1 MTDQAVETVA
11 GSVDQGAVAAIVPV
25 IDERDA
31 IGPLVHGLRALGLCC
46 VFVVDGGS
54 ADGTPALAAAAGA
67 IVIEEPRRGYGRA
80 CLTGAERALQRVP
93 HGHDAVAFLDGDGS
107 CDPADLPA
115 LVDALAS
122 ADVVFGCRSPDR
134 VESGA
139 MPWHA
144 RLGNVLVALV
154 LSIRTGRRIHDLP
167 PTKVIRA
174 ATLERIALD
183 EAGFGWTV
191 QFVARSLA
199 DPTIRIREVPAAFR
213 RRRGGVSKVS
223 GSVRA
228 STHAAAAM
236 LRVAIQGTAARPVIA
251 MMAKAPRAG
260 HAKTRL
266 AIDLGANP
274 TSELWAACLRDT
286 SAHLLEAAT
295 DADMDPVLMLAE
307 RSDTEPVLA
316 LVGHR
321 WSPHVQGRPGLSGA
335 LVDVFLSADDRGAD
349 RAVVVAGDV
358 PSLPPAYA
366 VEALDRLAGRRN
378 AAVLGPSHDGGYHLV
393 ALRWPASPRWWP
405 RTVRRRRRDRL
416 AARLESAFAGPMGGA
431 SALDGTRRGL
441 EAAGWASHDLAPW
454 ADLDTINDLYALANE
469 LQHDREFAPHT
480 AAWLASRSELGDR
493 VVRTRLGTRPDPDH
507 GFAAVGSGP
516 QRMNRPS
523 SAITG
528 RTPVERSARTS
539 SWIRAIAGVGAQAF
553 RSSRTKAS
561 GGGPPPTTR
570 RPTDARPASGA
581 TEPSSAARS
590 APSGTRRAS
599 ARSASIAAGDER
611 NAGSPAS
618 NGGMEP

>member
-1 MTDQAVETVA
+1 MTDPTVA
-11 GSVDQGAVAAIVPV
+11 VGLPADLRAVPAVGGPGGSVHQGAVAAVIPV
-25 IDERDA
+25 LDEHDA
-31 IGPLVHGLRALGLCC
+31 IGPLVDELRSLGLCC

-54 ADGTPALAAAAGA
+54 ADGTQALAAAAGA
-67 IVIEEPRRGYGRA
+67 VVIEEPRQGYGRA
-80 CLTGAERALQRVP
+80 CLTGAERALRRAP

-107 CDPADLPA
+107 CDPADLPV

-122 ADVVFGCRSPDR
+122 ADAVFGRRSRDR

-144 RLGNVLVALV
+144 RLGNVVVALAV
-154 LSIRTGRRIHDLP
+154 SIRIGRRVHDLP

-174 ATLERIALD
+174 AALERIGLD

-199 DPTIRIREVPAAFR
+199 DPTIRIREVPASFR

-223 GSVRA
+223 GSVRS
-228 STHAAAAM
+228 STRAAAAM
-236 LRVAIQGTAARPVIA
+236 LRVAIQGTAARPVVA

-274 TSELWAACLRDT
+274 TSDLWAACLRDT

-295 DADMDPVLMLAE
+295 AAGMDPLLMLAE
-307 RSDTEPVLA
+307 GSDIEPVLA
-316 LVGHR
+316 LVGYR
-321 WSPHVQGRPGLSGA
+321 WAPHVQGRPGLSGA

-366 VEALDRLAGRRN
+366 VEALAGLAGRRN
-378 AAVLGPSHDGGYHLV
+378 AAVVGPSHDGGYHLV

-405 RTVRRRRRDRL
+405 GAIRRRRRDRL
-416 AARLESAFAGPMGGA
+416 AARLESAFAGPMGGR

-454 ADLDTINDLYALANE
+454 ADLDTIDDLDALALE
-469 LQHDREFAPHT
+469 LQHYGELAPHM
-480 AAWLASRSELGDR
+480 AAWLASR
-493 VVRTRLGTRPDPDH
+493 
-507 GFAAVGSGP
+507 
-516 QRMNRPS
+516 
-523 SAITG
+523 
-528 RTPVERSARTS
+528 
-539 SWIRAIAGVGAQAF
+539 
-553 RSSRTKAS
+553 
-561 GGGPPPTTR
+561 
-570 RPTDARPASGA
+570 
-581 TEPSSAARS
+581 
-590 APSGTRRAS
+590 
-599 ARSASIAAGDER
+599 
-611 NAGSPAS
+611 
-618 NGGMEP
+618 